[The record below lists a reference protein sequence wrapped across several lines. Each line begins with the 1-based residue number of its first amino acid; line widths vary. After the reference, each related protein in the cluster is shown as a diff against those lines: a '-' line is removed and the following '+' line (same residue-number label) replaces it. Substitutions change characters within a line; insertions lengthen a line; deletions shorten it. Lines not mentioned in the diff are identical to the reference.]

1 MSATLT
7 VRHTV
12 EDYAAWRKVYD
23 EAEVLRAQYGCT
35 AQRVMQLPADGDDLF
50 IIHDFPTVEQA
61 ESFAHDPGLREAMGR
76 AGVRGVPQIEIFT
89 DV

>member
-23 EAEVLRAQYGCT
+23 ETEVLRAQYGCT
-35 AQRVMQLPADGDDLF
+35 AQRVMQLPADGNDLF
-50 IIHDFPTVEQA
+50 ITHEFPTVEQA
-61 ESFAHDPGLREAMGR
+61 EGFAHDPSLREAMGR

>member
-7 VRHTV
+7 VRHNV
-12 EDYAAWRKVYD
+12 EDYAAWRQAYD
-23 EAEVLRAQYGCT
+23 EADALRARYGCT
-35 AQRVMQLPADGDDLF
+35 AQRVMQVPADGNDLF
-50 IIHDFPTVEQA
+50 ITHEFPTVEQA
-61 ESFAHDPGLREAMGR
+61 ESFAHDPGLRETMGR

>member
-7 VRHTV
+7 VRHNV

-23 EAEVLRAQYGCT
+23 DAEALRAQHGCT
-35 AQRVMQLPADGDDLF
+35 AARVMRRPADETDLF
-50 IIHDFPTVEQA
+50 VTHDFPTVEQA
-61 ESFAHDPGLREAMGR
+61 ESFAHDPSLREIMGR